1 MCSVLW
7 SAGKKKRGPALMTKV
22 LKKKKLRRARKRA
35 PLMTLQPGQTVVV
48 ETLSTSSVADVVW
61 QVRKCELASSDGSVS
76 DDSGFLGHA
85 LLCWVSSSWSHE
97 GFYCLHYQGQ
107 GVLELLHPEGRGC
120 TFLQSVGNC
129 SWNDTVLHPTWLV
142 SMRVSFTLSWYV
154 TVCKLTAWHQAL
166 DIRPHWTENCRLKN
180 LRKQQVFFSATAFRL
195 VQGPI
200 SLLVFEY
207 SWYKCWSV
215 RLASHFHLVASL
227 RLYRAIPPLQTH
239 GHSMTLKYRA
249 SAPFTF
255 S

>member
-1 MCSVLW
+1 
-7 SAGKKKRGPALMTKV
+7 MTKV

-61 QVRKCELASSDGSVS
+61 QVRKCELPTSDGSVAN
-76 DDSGFLGHA
+76 DSGFLGHA
-85 LLCWVSSSWSHE
+85 LFCWVSSSLSFE
-97 GFYCLHYQGQ
+97 RFYCLHCQGQ
-107 GVLELLHPEGRGC
+107 GV
-120 TFLQSVGNC
+120 FLNC
-129 SWNDTVLHPTWLV
+129 STLKLEAVQSFKVLE
-142 SMRVSFTLSWYV
+142 
-154 TVCKLTAWHQAL
+154 TAHKMAQCCIPDDLYLCLWASCSVDMFPSTNSLLDQAL

-180 LRKQQVFFSATAFRL
+180 LRQQQVFFCATAFGL

-200 SLLVFEY
+200 SLLALEY
-207 SWYKCWSV
+207 LWCSCWSV
-215 RLASHFHLVASL
+215 RLASHFHLLASL
-227 RLYRAIPPLQTH
+227 KWHWAIPPLQRH